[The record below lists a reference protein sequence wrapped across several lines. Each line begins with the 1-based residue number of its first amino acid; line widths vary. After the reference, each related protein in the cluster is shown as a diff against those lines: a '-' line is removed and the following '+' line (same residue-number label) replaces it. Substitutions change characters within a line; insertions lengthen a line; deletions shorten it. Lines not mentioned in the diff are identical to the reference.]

1 MRGGIKRS
9 RTGCA
14 RCKERK
20 LKCDETRPRCIRC
33 QKRNTICP
41 GYSQLTEVAT
51 PEPFSQ
57 SDFSTSVPVDDTTSV
72 GHHDIF
78 DFDPLATDSIF
89 DVPWSTAEDHDWED
103 TSPKV
108 FEATSS
114 ITIPATTATAAASIA
129 DNGVTSSTSLIRRGR
144 SQSFAVEAIRKSA
157 QLDPMSSS
165 ENPSRGM
172 NDYSSLLVE
181 YYFKEVAGIFSCYD
195 SHFNPFRST
204 VSKLWQTSNSVFYVL
219 QSMAAACLS
228 DVVPSLHTVGDKLR
242 HAAMTCVEADIRDSK
257 VETGSLLTL
266 IMLGLSASWHN
277 PNDLGREHFNQ
288 ARTIMAALTTGQTPA
303 FLEVNN
309 KRNLQFFKEAM
320 IYWEMLLSYV
330 SDVSVA
336 LPLTQGPEISSSDSH
351 DMLEPSFPHPWT
363 GVAREAQVLVFEV
376 GRLVRKERQRIK
388 NRPLFT
394 SLADID
400 ESYKVINKA
409 EELAQRLRGLQ
420 LPAEEAIINPGD
432 VQTPVKH
439 LITIAELYRLTGLL
453 QLYRVFPDLLSDY
466 GTDRAQ
472 LDFYDPDRISPDG
485 MNQRLTAF
493 AVEIVDLLRTLPI
506 ESATKCVQPFFFVA
520 VASEL
525 TIPSA
530 SEQTNGLVEGI
541 EPAVAGPSAVEVLD
555 ARKFVI
561 SRLSTFEHVLPA
573 KPLRQMIQIV
583 TLTWEHI
590 DKGMADVYW
599 MDVMT
604 DKGWETTLG

>member
-1 MRGGIKRS
+1 M
-9 RTGCA
+9 
-14 RCKERK
+14 
-20 LKCDETRPRCIRC
+20 
-33 QKRNTICP
+33 
-41 GYSQLTEVAT
+41 
-51 PEPFSQ
+51 
-57 SDFSTSVPVDDTTSV
+57 STTAPVDDTISIDN
-72 GHHDIF
+72 HDLF
-78 DFDPLATDSIF
+78 DFDPLATPSVF
-89 DVPWSTAEDHDWED
+89 DVPWSTVEEPDWEETIPTTFEV
-103 TSPKV
+103 TSPSRVSAK
-108 FEATSS
+108 
-114 ITIPATTATAAASIA
+114 TAGAAASSDDHAADVVASTGSHATDVVMSTGNHTTDVIA
-129 DNGVTSSTSLIRRGR
+129 STGDHTADATTSVILRDR
-144 SQSFAVEAIRKSA
+144 SQSFAPDAIRKTA
-157 QLDPMSSS
+157 QLDSIGSSG
-165 ENPSRGM
+165 NPSRGL

-195 SHFNPFRST
+195 SNFNPFRTT

-228 DVVPSLHTVGDKLR
+228 DVVPSMHTVGDKMR
-242 HAAMTCVEADIRDSK
+242 HAAMACVEADIRDSK

-266 IMLGLSASWHN
+266 IMLGLSSSWHN
-277 PNDLGREHFNQ
+277 PKDLGREQFKQ
-288 ARTIMAALTTGQTPA
+288 ARTIMSALTIGQTPA

-336 LPLTQGPEISSSDSH
+336 LPLTQGPEPSSSEFN

-400 ESYKVINKA
+400 ESYKVITKA
-409 EELAQRLRGLQ
+409 EELAQRLRALQ

-432 VQTPVKH
+432 AQTSVKH
-439 LITIAELYRLTGLL
+439 LLTLAELYRLTGLL

-466 GTDRAQ
+466 GTDRTQ
-472 LDFYDPDRISPDG
+472 LDYYDPGKISPEG
-485 MNQRLTAF
+485 MNRRLTAF
-493 AVEIVDLLRTLPI
+493 AVEIVNLLRTLPI
-506 ESATKCVQPFFFVA
+506 ESATKCVQPFFFVT

-525 TIPSA
+525 AIPTA
-530 SEQTNGLVEGI
+530 SEPLDGLLEGLG
-541 EPAVAGPSAVEVLD
+541 PTADGPSAVEVLD

-573 KPLRQMIQIV
+573 KPTKQMMQIV
-583 TLTWEHI
+583 TLTWEYI

-599 MDVMT
+599 MDVMIE
-604 DKGWETTLG
+604 KGWETCLG